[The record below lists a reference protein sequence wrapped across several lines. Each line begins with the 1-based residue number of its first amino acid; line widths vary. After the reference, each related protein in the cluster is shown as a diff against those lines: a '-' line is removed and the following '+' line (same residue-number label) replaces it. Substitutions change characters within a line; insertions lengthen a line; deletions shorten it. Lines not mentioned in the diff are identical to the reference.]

1 MSNDSTDADAE
12 RPRVALIGPP
22 NVGKSVLFNA
32 LTGLDAGVAN
42 YSGTTVEYKRG
53 SARFRDHETTLVDVP
68 GTYSLAATNEAE
80 QLAVDMLEGECD
92 LVICVLDAV
101 NLENSLH
108 LLLEVLE
115 YDIPVVVAINRVDLL
130 EKEGKRLRPN
140 YLASALG
147 LPVVPTI
154 ATIGKG
160 FDDLVAATAATLADS
175 SHAGPRQHVA
185 GAGLAEES
193 DGDENP
199 TAGEEPDGVREAE
212 TIPPLESRVDDGP
225 SWERAGE
232 LCTEVV
238 VEDDEPTAHEPG
250 YLERWSDHLVKP
262 WPGLPVAG
270 LVLVGT
276 FALVVG
282 VGMGIRQYLMI
293 PFFEGLVFPQ
303 IESAVQAVT
312 APGFYRDV
320 LIGDYGFLIKGL
332 EWPFALVLPY
342 VVSFYFALSLLED
355 SGYLPRLAVLLDG
368 LFERMGL
375 AGSNV
380 VPLLLGYG
388 CAIPGITATRATSNS
403 EKQRLTMMLMITLA
417 VPCVAQT
424 GAFIALLAEATV
436 LLVVA
441 VFVVSFAAL
450 GLAGL
455 VLDATLEGTRQPT
468 VADVPPLLMPPVR
481 QTYRKV
487 WMRLKQFVSGGA
499 LHMVYAI
506 GFASVL
512 YELGVLEV
520 ASQYLEPLVVGWLNL
535 PAEASTPLILGIV
548 RRELTVLPLLEMD
561 LAMGQLFV
569 GAVVG
574 LFYVPCIAVFA
585 TVAQEFSLRA
595 AGLVLVMTMAV
606 SFFVGGLFAQL
617 FVVF

>member
-1 MSNDSTDADAE
+1 MVNESTDTDAD
-12 RPRVALIGPP
+12 RPRIALIGPP

-53 SARFRDHETTLVDVP
+53 TARFRDHETTLVDVP
-68 GTYSLAATNEAE
+68 GTHSLAATNEAE

-101 NLENSLH
+101 NLESSLH
-108 LLLEVLE
+108 LLLEVLQ

-140 YLASALG
+140 DLASTLG
-147 LPVVPTI
+147 LPVVPTV

-160 FDDLVAATAATLADS
+160 FDDLVAAVAASLEDPS
-175 SHAGPRQHVA
+175 RAGPRQHVA
-185 GAGLAEES
+185 ETDLGRKTGVDENVTTSEKSNGAGETKAAPPF
-193 DGDENP
+193 ENR
-199 TAGEEPDGVREAE
+199 AD
-212 TIPPLESRVDDGP
+212 SGP

-232 LCTEVV
+232 LCEEVV
-238 VEDDEPTAHEPG
+238 VEDDEPEAHESG
-250 YLERWSDHLVKP
+250 YLERWSDLLVKP

-293 PFFEGLVFPQ
+293 PLFEGLVFPQ
-303 IESAVQAVT
+303 IENAVRAVT
-312 APGFYRDV
+312 VPGIYRDV

-368 LFERMGL
+368 LFGRMGL
-375 AGSNV
+375 SGSNV

-403 EKQRLTMMLMITLA
+403 ETQRMTMMLMITLA

-424 GAFIALLAEATV
+424 GAFIALLAEETV

-441 VFVVSFAAL
+441 VFLVSFAAL

-455 VLDATLEGTRQPT
+455 ALDATLEGTRQPT
-468 VADVPPLLMPPVR
+468 VTDVPPLLFPPVR

-487 WMRLKQFVSGGA
+487 WMRMKQFVTGGA

-506 GFASVL
+506 AFASVL

-520 ASQYLEPLVVGWLNL
+520 ASRYLEPLVVGWLNL
-535 PAEASTPLILGIV
+535 PAEAATPLILGIV

-569 GAVVG
+569 GAIVG

-617 FVVF
+617 LMVV